1 MRRSIRLIFLSGG
14 PTFCTEQCTICKT
27 PLIGNQSFYIKMQNI
42 ARILSDV
49 VGWEVSQVEIST
61 NLFHRIVVQCYNL
74 SIVYSIPY
82 AVQCCNLSVEKSN
95 CKRKIEMARW
105 GFLPPTKTKCYNQ
118 SKPQLRSRWLQ

>member
-14 PTFCTEQCTICKT
+14 PTFCTEKYTIYKT
-27 PLIGNQSFYIKMQNI
+27 PLGNQSFYNKMQNI

-61 NLFHRIVVQCYNL
+61 NLFHRIVVQCCNL
-74 SIVYSIPY
+74 SIVYSIY
-82 AVQCCNLSVEKSN
+82 YTVQCCNLSVEKSN

-105 GFLPPTKTKCYNQ
+105 EFLPPTKPKCYNQ